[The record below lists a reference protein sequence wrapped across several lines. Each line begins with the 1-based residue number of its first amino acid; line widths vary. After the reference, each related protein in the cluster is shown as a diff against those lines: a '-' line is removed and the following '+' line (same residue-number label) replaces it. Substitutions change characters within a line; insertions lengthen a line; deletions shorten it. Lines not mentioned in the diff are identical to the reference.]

1 MLLTPGAKDVLRNRG
16 VVIKFGDKPCGKACS
31 ANMQI
36 ATESNTQSTAQCT
49 ADQIKS
55 QVMHMLKNDYGIKD
69 TRIMTEVLKGVL
81 AKL

>member
-16 VVIKFGDKPCGKACS
+16 VVIKLGGEPCDKTCFVHK
-31 ANMQI
+31 QI
-36 ATESNTQSTAQCT
+36 TTESNTESTAQST

-69 TRIMTEVLKGVL
+69 TRVMTEDLKGVL
-81 AKL
+81 EKL